1 MYRIIESSPGP
12 KLGQNPEMDEKREGQ
27 HALMYSSTITSP
39 MIDGLRAPYLAVGG
53 MDLKLST

>member
-1 MYRIIESSPGP
+1 MYGDGGTPMYRIIESSPGP
-12 KLGQNPEMDEKREGQ
+12 N
-27 HALMYSSTITSP
+27 TITSP